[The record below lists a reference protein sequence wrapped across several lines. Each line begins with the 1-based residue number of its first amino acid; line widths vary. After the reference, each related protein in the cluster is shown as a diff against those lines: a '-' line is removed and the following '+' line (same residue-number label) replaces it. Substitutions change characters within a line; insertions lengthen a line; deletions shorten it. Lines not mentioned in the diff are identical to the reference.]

1 MNKLWSW
8 IKAFFGKSSLVR
20 PKGEVHLGITW
31 GNYEVDY
38 LDTLIGVSK
47 RGIESGHDVPPD
59 VVPLPMLGFEASA
72 VQEVGAF

>member
-20 PKGEVHLGITW
+20 PKGEVHLGIRW

-47 RGIESGHDVPPD
+47 RGIESGQSGLPTSKEPPPD
-59 VVPLPMLGFEASA
+59 TEEEMERS
-72 VQEVGAF
+72 